1 MFEKTEWAIKNE
13 QSRETGSFLHKTQN
27 EDKQT
32 KKQHRKLKR
41 WARFLTN
48 IYVINSHCS
57 NEHNKDWNS
66 KNVVVGLCY
75 GIFNCSLK
83 GFHAIT
89 FKRRKSNHYVL

>member
-41 WARFLTN
+41 
-48 IYVINSHCS
+48 
-57 NEHNKDWNS
+57 
-66 KNVVVGLCY
+66 
-75 GIFNCSLK
+75 
-83 GFHAIT
+83 
-89 FKRRKSNHYVL
+89 